1 MLEMARNGGKQ
12 MSVYG
17 RLLSTLFSAPIDY
30 STPKYTE
37 NNVGQCWTCKR
48 CCGQGVVGIKGT
60 AYALPECKTMDALM
74 TRVYKPVCDGFEP
87 EAIK

>member
-30 STPKYTE
+30 STPS
-37 NNVGQCWTCKR
+37 WTCKR